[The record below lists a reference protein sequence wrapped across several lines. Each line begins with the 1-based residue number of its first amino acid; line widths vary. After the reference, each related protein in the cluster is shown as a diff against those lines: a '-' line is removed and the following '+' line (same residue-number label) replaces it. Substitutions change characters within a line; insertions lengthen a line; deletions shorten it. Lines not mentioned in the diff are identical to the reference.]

1 VVHMTTVLVGAG
13 VMGESIL
20 AGVLDSGSAA
30 SEVLVV
36 ERRADRAAEVA
47 ARFGVRLVDLP
58 TGAARAGMLLLA
70 VKPADVAGTLDQ
82 IAPQLGS
89 DAVLVCVAAGVST
102 AQLERHLPA
111 GAPVVRAMPNT
122 PALVRAGVTAIAP
135 GTHAGAEHLERAER
149 LLAGVGTV
157 VRVAEEQMDAVTAV
171 SGSGPAYVF
180 LVVEAL
186 VEAGVRAGLPRPLA
200 SELVVQTLR
209 GSALMLGETAEHPAV
224 LRERVTSPGGTTAA
238 ALHELERAGVRAA
251 FGEAV
256 QAALRRAGQL
266 ADLA

>member
-1 VVHMTTVLVGAG
+1 MVPMSTVLVGAG

-20 AGVLDSGSAA
+20 AGVLDSGVAA

-36 ERRADRAAEVA
+36 EPRAERAAEVA

-58 TGAARAGMLLLA
+58 TGAARAGLLLLA
-70 VKPADVAGTLDQ
+70 VKPVDVAGTLDQ

-89 DAVLVCVAAGVST
+89 DAVIVCVAAGVST

-157 VRVAEEQMDAVTAV
+157 VRVPEAQMDAVTAV

-180 LVVEAL
+180 LVVEAW

-200 SELVVQTLR
+200 TELVVQTLR
-209 GSALMLGETAEHPAV
+209 GSVLMLGETEHPAV

-256 QAALRRAGQL
+256 QAAVQRAGQL